1 VKLPEKRDDVDK
13 KPTTNAAAELAGDH
27 AGPFHIGMPIDQ
39 AGEVRGYSLP
49 VDEPALVLCGGH
61 SPVPKLEV
69 LAHRGGTHETLRLQ
83 LTADET
89 RIAIIQFEPPSDLQ
103 TAEGIGVRDTA
114 RSVAKAYGK
123 PARELPRASVHGPF
137 CASFAAQP
145 GLAFCFA
152 STGWDDALSKNA
164 PVNAIC
170 VLGN

>member
-1 VKLPEKRDDVDK
+1 VKPPEQRHDVVK
-13 KPTTNAAAELAGDH
+13 KPTTNAAAALAGDH

-39 AGEVRGYSLP
+39 AGNFPGYALP
-49 VDEPALVLCGGH
+49 VDEPAFILCGGH

-114 RSVAKAYGK
+114 RSVAKAYGD
-123 PARELPRASVHGPF
+123 PERELPGHSCAARSARASPRIQVWLS
-137 CASFAAQP
+137 ASP
-145 GLAFCFA
+145 RRGGTMR
-152 STGWDDALSKNA
+152 SRKTRR
-164 PVNAIC
+164 
-170 VLGN
+170 